1 MYSDP
6 RTTLPPPLREPSH
19 VEIVRCSLKVT
30 QGPDGGKLLDPL
42 TESTIIGRDPWCDLV
57 MLDPRCSR
65 QHCEVMADSEGVRV
79 RDLGASN
86 GVWVNGMRVVEAYL
100 SPTDVFHIGD
110 SAIRLNA
117 EQGLRRVERTVLDPT
132 GALIGQGPKMQRMFG
147 LMVKAAPDDFPVI
160 LYGEPGTGRTTVCR
174 AIFELGRRNLGP
186 FVIVDC
192 GASDWQSLER
202 KLFGV
207 MAGATTDELE
217 RKPGAF
223 ERAQGGALLLQNVD
237 ETSMFVQHR
246 ILEVLDHGRVRPVGS
261 PTGFDLDSR
270 LFVTAHRSLG
280 QDVVEGRFSS
290 HLYDQ
295 INECELQLPPLR
307 DRLEDLPALAT
318 HFLKAHT
325 EGRDSDPKTPA
336 SFAVDALRRLQNHS
350 WPGNV
355 CELGLVIG
363 RAVDRTQGALIPAEA
378 IELGSWG
385 PGSAPAAEEPTEA
398 W

>member
-1 MYSDP
+1 
-6 RTTLPPPLREPSH
+6 

-30 QGPDGGKLLDPL
+30 QGPDGGKFLDPL
-42 TESTIIGRDPWCDLV
+42 TEHTIIGRDPWCDLA

-65 QHCEVMADSEGVRV
+65 QHCEVVADAEGVRV
-79 RDLGASN
+79 RDLGSSN
-86 GVWVNGMRVVEAYL
+86 GVWINGLRVIEAYL
-100 SPTDVFHIGD
+100 SPNDVFEIGD

-117 EQGLRRVERTVLDPT
+117 ERGLRRIERPVLDPT
-132 GALIGQGPKMQRMFG
+132 GTLIGQGAKMQRLFG
-147 LMVKAAPDDFPVI
+147 LMVKAAPHDFPVI
-160 LYGEPGTGRTTVCR
+160 LYGEPGSGRTTVAR
-174 AIFELGRRNLGP
+174 AIFEMSRRALGP
-186 FVIVDC
+186 FIVVDC
-192 GASDWQSLER
+192 GATDWQSLER
-202 KLFGV
+202 SLFGV
-207 MAGATTDELE
+207 TAGATTDELE
-217 RKPGAF
+217 RRPGAF
-223 ERAQGGALLLQNVD
+223 ERAQGGGLLLQNMD

-270 LFVTAHRSLG
+270 LFVTARRSLG

-295 INECELQLPPLR
+295 INECELMLAPLR

-325 EGRDSDPKTPA
+325 EGREDDPTTPA
-336 SFAVDALRRLQNHS
+336 SFAVDALRKLQTHS

-355 CELGLVIG
+355 RELGHVIG
-363 RAVDRTQGALIPAEA
+363 RAVHCTEGTLIPAEA
-378 IELGSWG
+378 IVLESWIPEHG
-385 PGSAPAAEEPTEA
+385 VPAEEPTEA